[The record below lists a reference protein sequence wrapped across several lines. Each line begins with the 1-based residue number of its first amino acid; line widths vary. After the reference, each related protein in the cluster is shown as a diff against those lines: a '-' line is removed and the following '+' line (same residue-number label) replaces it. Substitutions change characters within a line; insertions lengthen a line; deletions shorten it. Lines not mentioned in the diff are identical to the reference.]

1 MKFEEKNR
9 LKKLA
14 GINYNNF
21 QAKNQTEKAAEDYF
35 GMNDEVQFDD
45 KIEGFKSLLKRS
57 REINSDEN
65 IESFESLNK
74 RASMLYPGKDYKS
87 LYSGE
92 HMMESN
98 ISNLKDDEEIDL
110 STIL

>member
-1 MKFEEKNR
+1 MNFEEKNR
-9 LKKLA
+9 MKELA
-14 GINYNNF
+14 GINHIDF

-45 KIEGFKSLLKRS
+45 KVEGFKSLLKRS
-57 REINSDEN
+57 REINSDDN

-87 LYSGE
+87 LYAGE

-98 ISNLKDDEEIDL
+98 INKLKDDEEIDL